1 MPDINLMTETVKDI
15 FDSSDTRAVTAF
27 GTTTIVA
34 TKLPSGFVIVE
45 SYSVPD
51 PDEYDIDVGIQ
62 ECTAR
67 IMERIWSYEMY
78 QTMSKAAHNTE
89 EGVQ

>member
-1 MPDINLMTETVKDI
+1 MPDINLMTETVKNI
-15 FDSSDTRAVTAF
+15 YDSSDTRAVTAF

-51 PDEYDIDVGIQ
+51 RDEYDIDVGIQ